1 MRSSLIYMYILLF
14 TPILQELVCDKNYLR
29 QEGSRKLCIN
39 FCQVNKSCLIVTY
52 GTVQICCVMLKFKLW
67 PLLKMYLLNSL
78 VHAVFEKYFSSEI
91 SLLLRKSYW
100 ICGCLN
106 PGFIFWKAP
115 VIKTKS
121 SNIAWKYPK
130 FLSGKLYKPYFTST
144 HLYDILNWLF

>member
-1 MRSSLIYMYILLF
+1 
-14 TPILQELVCDKNYLR
+14 
-29 QEGSRKLCIN
+29 
-39 FCQVNKSCLIVTY
+39 
-52 GTVQICCVMLKFKLW
+52 
-67 PLLKMYLLNSL
+67 MYLLNSL

-115 VIKTKS
+115 EIKTKS

-130 FLSGKLYKPYFTST
+130 FLSRELYKPYFTST
-144 HLYDILNWLF
+144 HLHDILNWLFYIYIYVPVFLSPLLYFKIQVFTAVVCCLYVISMNICIGTCYLLNCSNKC